1 MPTVNAVGNFVSKVL
16 EFNKGCAMFSGGE
29 NTVYSLIFI
38 WFFVLLCSIRGCYRN
53 FKTGEVA
60 WGVAFGVMIPASLY
74 FLADLLGILPAGV
87 PHVYM

>member
-1 MPTVNAVGNFVSKVL
+1 MGNFVLKVL
-16 EFNKGCAMFSGGE
+16 GVSKERIMFSGGE

-74 FLADLLGILPAGV
+74 FLADLLGILPAGA